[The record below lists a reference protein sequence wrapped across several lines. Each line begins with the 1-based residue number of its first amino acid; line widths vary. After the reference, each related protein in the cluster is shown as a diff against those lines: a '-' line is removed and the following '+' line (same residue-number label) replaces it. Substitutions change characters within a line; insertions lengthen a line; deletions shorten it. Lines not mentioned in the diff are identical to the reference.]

1 MNFLKR
7 IMALVYLVMMAGAGL
22 FLLAVSFNML
32 PSSTLTDLTGQLQS
46 SPNAQIVF
54 AVIGVIFI
62 IIGVMAPFKVG
73 KSLGSNRLITFQ
85 NPDGEVTVALSAI
98 ENYVK
103 RVARDIPGIK
113 DIRSSVKVNKK
124 GINITSYVAISAGT
138 NIPEAT
144 ENIQMTVKSK
154 VQDMLGVEEN
164 INMIMHISKILKE
177 SDTVAQDAADD
188 KASAPP
194 YRETE

>member
-7 IMALVYLVMMAGAGL
+7 MMALVYLIIMVGAGVL
-22 FLLAVSFNML
+22 MLAVSLNL
-32 PSSTLTDLTGQLQS
+32 LSSGAVTGLVDSIQA
-46 SPNAQIVF
+46 SPNGQIVLGVMGGF
-54 AVIGVIFI
+54 FVVIGVL
-62 IIGVMAPFKVG
+62 APFRVG
-73 KSLGSNRLITFQ
+73 RTLGSNRLITFR

-113 DIRSSVKVNKK
+113 DIRSSVRVNRK

-154 VQDMLGVEEN
+154 VQEMLGVEEN
-164 INMIMHISKILKE
+164 INMTMHISKILKE
-177 SDTVAQDAADD
+177 TDTVDLDNKDD
-188 KASAPP
+188 KPSSPP
-194 YRETE
+194 YREID